1 MSEVI
6 AVKSIV
12 TPRQMRAARALLGW
26 NLKETAD
33 ASGIGR
39 ATIARFELESGEA
52 RQATLDSLVR
62 TFEAHGIVFFDDER
76 GEGVAIEKRRKRGR
90 S

>member
-6 AVKSIV
+6 AVKTTVS
-12 TPRQMRAARALLGW
+12 PRQMRAARALLGW

-52 RQATLDSLVR
+52 RQVTVDSLLR
-62 TFEAHGIVFFDDER
+62 TFQANGVVFFDDER

>member
-39 ATIARFELESGEA
+39 ATIARFEVESGEA
-52 RQATLDSLVR
+52 RQVTVDCLLR
-62 TFEAHGIVFFDDER
+62 TFQANGVVFFDDER